1 MGGGRRKFPE
11 GAVRLNY
18 LAQARHEVLARVG
31 GHLGRVLAASLGN
44 HMGSIGKKSQI
55 RLAADIKQG
64 MCKGCGGLLEPGVSA
79 DVKISKKCKSSG
91 ATKWT
96 CYLCNTQK
104 TVFVKPKPKCHK
116 ERKKKSAGPAAV
128 KKVTKEAAVSKK
140 SV

>member
-31 GHLGRVLAASLGN
+31 GHLGRVLAASLGS

-64 MCKGCGGLLEPGVSA
+64 MCKVPANIEVTAAFHINRFSGLWRIVGAGCV
-79 DVKISKKCKSSG
+79 
-91 ATKWT
+91 
-96 CYLCNTQK
+96 
-104 TVFVKPKPKCHK
+104 
-116 ERKKKSAGPAAV
+116 R
-128 KKVTKEAAVSKK
+128 
-140 SV
+140 